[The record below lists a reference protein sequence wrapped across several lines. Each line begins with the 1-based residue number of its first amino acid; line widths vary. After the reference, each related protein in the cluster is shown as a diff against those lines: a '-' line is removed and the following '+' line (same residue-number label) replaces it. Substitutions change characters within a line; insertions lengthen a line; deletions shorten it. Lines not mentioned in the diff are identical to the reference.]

1 MNAMQNCQ
9 NFDFWFQC
17 NNMDQESTQQYNV
30 VNCLSKMSSEEVV
43 KKEVGKD
50 MSNKDF
56 YKEVNKEVSED
67 VEMDGSN
74 PDAPWKNWEEMFARL
89 DQQDGVHDGRICRSK
104 QISIY
109 IKTQIGIF

>member
-50 MSNKDF
+50 MSNKD
-56 YKEVNKEVSED
+56 YREVNKEVSKD

-74 PDAPWKNWEEMFARL
+74 PDASWKNWETSSSPFAASWNIL
-89 DQQDGVHDGRICRSK
+89 DSELPPQHPLQESS
-104 QISIY
+104 QL
-109 IKTQIGIF
+109 

>member
-1 MNAMQNCQ
+1 MQKYGPGKH
-9 NFDFWFQC
+9 
-17 NNMDQESTQQYNV
+17 TTV

-50 MSNKDF
+50 MSN
-56 YKEVNKEVSED
+56 YREVNKEVSKD

-74 PDAPWKNWEEMFARL
+74 RDAPWKNWEEMFARL

-109 IKTQIGIF
+109 IKNTNRNLLTT

>member
-1 MNAMQNCQ
+1 MQNCQ

-17 NNMDQESTQQYNV
+17 KNMDQESTQQYNV

-50 MSNKDF
+50 MSNKD
-56 YKEVNKEVSED
+56 YREVNKEVSKD

-74 PDAPWKNWEEMFARL
+74 PDASWKNWEEMFARL

-104 QISIY
+104 VL
-109 IKTQIGIF
+109 TQNKYQYTM

>member
-1 MNAMQNCQ
+1 MQKYGPGKH
-9 NFDFWFQC
+9 
-17 NNMDQESTQQYNV
+17 TTV

-56 YKEVNKEVSED
+56 YKEVSKD

>member
-1 MNAMQNCQ
+1 MQKYGPGKH
-9 NFDFWFQC
+9 
-17 NNMDQESTQQYNV
+17 TTV

-56 YKEVNKEVSED
+56 YKEVNKEVSKD